1 MSLHIDPFLSGDN
14 HARQESSDSGLSLS
28 SNSFAVNTDF
38 INHMDTSMD
47 CISGKQE
54 INFQYK
60 RIEILIQ
67 FYNFY
72 YFNVENGSIIDNL
85 DTTLQV
91 SFLYNILC

>member
-60 RIEILIQ
+60 RIEILI
-67 FYNFY
+67 FIILIILYNNFYLIIIYNF
-72 YFNVENGSIIDNL
+72 II
-85 DTTLQV
+85 
-91 SFLYNILC
+91 FIILM